1 MLTST
6 LNENKLSSAANSI
19 YKNKANS
26 TYNTYIQATPS
37 MPTPK
42 NTKVHGFQQSS
53 ATTFATIR
61 ASSVYAIVATPLKK
75 ENPSQER
82 KPLPKCL
89 KKNKGVWNVLNSYGQ
104 ELSCIDLGN
113 PQKSPVTKKNK
124 KKNKKLGGFYQGD
137 APSGAVRNGIPAVQ
151 RGITRGSRFPIH
163 NPLGC
168 KQHPK
173 WKMLG

>member
-113 PQKSPVTKKNK
+113 PQKSPVTKKTK
-124 KKNKKLGGFYQGD
+124 KKTRNLEASTKEMLHRVLSEMASLQSNGGSQGD
-137 APSGAVRNGIPAVQ
+137 QGFLYTIP
-151 RGITRGSRFPIH
+151 
-163 NPLGC
+163 
-168 KQHPK
+168 
-173 WKMLG
+173 

>member
-89 KKNKGVWNVLNSYGQ
+89 KK
-104 ELSCIDLGN
+104 
-113 PQKSPVTKKNK
+113 
-124 KKNKKLGGFYQGD
+124 
-137 APSGAVRNGIPAVQ
+137 
-151 RGITRGSRFPIH
+151 TREYE
-163 NPLGC
+163 
-168 KQHPK
+168 
-173 WKMLG
+173 MY